1 MHVRRYAPS
10 LALVLLA
17 GPAFGQAIPG
27 DVFVTETDAGSVVNV
42 RNGGNLTGAPRFAI
56 GLSAPTG
63 ICVTF
68 EGDVLVAESGSGEV
82 TNITTGGDFTST
94 PAFASGLDGPMD
106 LYCEEGRILVVER
119 SPGQQGEITNITAG
133 GSFGGSPSFAAGLGT
148 GATGLAFDPIN
159 EKLYASDNGLG
170 RVFDVTNGGVYLAV
184 TPLASN
190 GAATAGLAVRGEQ
203 LLAANP
209 GSDTIRNF
217 AGGGDLAALPV
228 FATVPDVVNLVNV
241 QGGDILAVSSTGAV
255 YDVTAGGDF
264 TSAQPF
270 ATGVAVDAEFA
281 GMAHYG
287 GCGDGILDGGEAC
300 DDGNVA
306 DGDGCNSACRI
317 RLCRVPKATTC
328 IDAEHASLS
337 VGEKQKKRYLA
348 AGFSASLRGWSEAV
362 AVEDFGQPL
371 FDITRYDICVYD
383 GQDDLVGQMIV
394 PRGFDVC
401 GRKEKSCWQALGD
414 KGLKY
419 NDPDLDSSGIGSI
432 VAQSGAAGKGSLS
445 VKGRRKKDE
454 DRLPRMTEALQGS
467 SKATVQI
474 MVSDDGTTLDG
485 PCFSA
490 ELPNVKRAE
499 ENRFQATK

>member
-17 GPAFGQAIPG
+17 APAFGQAIPG
-27 DVFVTETDAGSVVNV
+27 DVLVTETDAGSVVNV
-42 RNGGNLTGAPRFAI
+42 RNGGDLAGAQRFAT

-82 TNITTGGDFTST
+82 TNITNGGDFTGA
-94 PAFASGLDGPMD
+94 PAFASGLDSPMD
-106 LYCEEGRILVVER
+106 LYCEENRILVVER

-133 GSFGGSPSFAAGLGT
+133 GSFAGAPSFAAGIGT
-148 GATGLAFDPIN
+148 GTTGLAFDPVN
-159 EKLYASDNGLG
+159 ERLYASDAGLG
-170 RVFDVTNGGVYLAV
+170 RVFDVTNGGVYLSV

-190 GAATAGLAVRGEQ
+190 GAGTAGLAVRGEQ

-228 FATVPDVVNLVNV
+228 FATVPDVVNVLAV
-241 QGGDILAVSSTGAV
+241 QGSDLLAASANGAV

-264 TSAQPF
+264 TSEPAF
-270 ATGVAVDAEFA
+270 ATGLAIDAEFA
-281 GMAHYG
+281 GMAHFG

-306 DGDGCNSACRI
+306 EGDGCNSSCRI
-317 RLCRVPKATTC
+317 RLCRQPRATTC
-328 IDAEHASLS
+328 VEAEHASLS
-337 VGEKQKKRYLA
+337 VSEKQKRRYLA
-348 AGFSASLRGWSEAV
+348 ANFSANLRGWSEAV

-383 GQDDLVGQMIV
+383 GNDELVGQMIV
-394 PRGFDVC
+394 ARGFDVC
-401 GRKEKSCWQALGD
+401 GPKEKSCWSAIGD
-414 KGLKY
+414 KGVKY
-419 NDPDLDSSGIGSI
+419 NDPDLDSGGIGSI
-432 VAQSGAAGKGSLS
+432 VAQSGAAGKGSLA
-445 VKGRRKKDE
+445 VKGRRKRDE
-454 DRLPRMTEALQGS
+454 DRLPRMTEALAGS
-467 SKATVQI
+467 SKATIQV
-474 MVSDDGTTLDG
+474 MVSDDGISIDDA
-485 PCFSA
+485 CFSA

-499 ENRFQATK
+499 EGRFQATK

>member
-10 LALVLLA
+10 LALALLA

-27 DVFVTETDAGSVVNV
+27 DVFVTETDIGSVVNV
-42 RNGGNLTGAPRFAI
+42 RNGGNLTGAPRFAT

-63 ICVTF
+63 ICITF

-82 TNITTGGDFTST
+82 TSVTSGGDFTGA
-94 PAFASGLDGPMD
+94 PPFASGLDSPMD

-133 GSFGGSPSFAAGLGT
+133 GSFGGAPSFAAGIGT
-148 GATGLAFDPIN
+148 GTTGLAFDPVN
-159 EKLYASDNGLG
+159 ERLYASDTGLG

-184 TPLASN
+184 TPFASN
-190 GAATAGLAVRGEQ
+190 GAGTAGLAVRGEQ

-217 AGGGDLAALPV
+217 AGGGDLAELPV
-228 FATVPDVVNLVNV
+228 FATVPDVVNVLNV
-241 QGGDILAVSSTGAV
+241 QGSDLLAASANGAV

-264 TSAQPF
+264 TSAPAF
-270 ATGVAVDAEFA
+270 ATGLVIDAEFA
-281 GMAHYG
+281 GMAHFG

-317 RLCRVPKATTC
+317 RLCRQPPATTC
-328 IDAEHASLS
+328 VEAEHASLS
-337 VGEKQKKRYLA
+337 VSEKQKKRYLA

-362 AVEDFGQPL
+362 PVEDFGQPL

-383 GQDDLVGQMIV
+383 GNDDLVGQMIV
-394 PRGFDVC
+394 PRGFDTC
-401 GRKEKSCWQALGD
+401 GPKDKSCWSAIRD
-414 KGLKY
+414 TGLKY

-445 VKGRRKKDE
+445 VKGRRKRDE
-454 DRLPRMTEALQGS
+454 DRLPRMTQALEGS
-467 SKATVQI
+467 NKATVQI
-474 MVSDDGTTLDG
+474 MVSDDGTSLDG

-490 ELPNVKRAE
+490 ELPNVKSAD
-499 ENRFQATK
+499 ENKFSASK